1 MPKLFS
7 NATLL
12 QKHNTNID
20 KFFEEYLK
28 EKHTE
33 KDLKLL
39 HGVYSNKEMKH
50 EDNLNIDAR
59 RSLDSQISDNFCA
72 LNNESLHFSKIN
84 PKPLFP
90 IFEQIDRLSSQ
101 MAYQNALNPQIKSL
115 SINNKNKIEMSD
127 SSQKINRSSLQFLE
141 FQPTKT

>member
-1 MPKLFS
+1 MINSLKNTWKKS
-7 NATLL
+7 T
-12 QKHNTNID
+12 QK
-20 KFFEEYLK
+20 K
-28 EKHTE
+28 

-72 LNNESLHFSKIN
+72 LNNESHHFSKIN

-101 MAYQNALNPQIKSL
+101 MVYQNALNPQIKSL

-127 SSQKINRSSLQFLE
+127 PSQKIKRSSLQSLE
-141 FQPTKT
+141 FQHIKT